1 MGMKKGFGLELLD
14 TVQNE
19 GLVHHKLIASVEQ
32 ITKRN
37 LVCYT
42 SNFPHPA
49 GAIMEQDD
57 AMIETVLKSLSLE
70 KYENKLDLMIH
81 TRGGDPVA
89 AHKIVETCRS
99 YSSGFRVI
107 VAKTAMSAGTLIAMG
122 ADCIVMRNTSELGPI
137 DPQMLVRTPAGQIMR
152 PASAYVNAYLD
163 LINKAQQA
171 IVDNKPAH
179 PYLQQLA
186 KMDPSWIQT
195 CVRARDFARAIAQEY
210 LKRYMLSSKAEPEI
224 KEIVEKFI
232 KTGEQRSHGF
242 GIRPEK
248 AKELGLT
255 AIEIIDKQSNLEKLI
270 WQLLVR
276 TEIYVQTKRLA
287 KYICSRT
294 GGINVQVEAVRFLP

>member
-1 MGMKKGFGLELLD
+1 MAMKKGFGLELLD

-19 GLVHHKLIASVEQ
+19 GLVHHKLIASIEQ

-99 YSSGFRVI
+99 YAKGFRVI
-107 VAKTAMSAGTLIAMG
+107 VPKTAMSAGTLIAMG
-122 ADCIVMRNTSELGPI
+122 ADSIVMRETSELGPI
-137 DPQMLVRTPAGQIMR
+137 DPQMLVRTPAGEIMR
-152 PASAYVNAYLD
+152 PASAYVDAYLD

-171 IVDNKPAH
+171 IVNNKPAH
-179 PYLQQLA
+179 PYLQQLE

-195 CVRARDFARAIAQEY
+195 CVRARDFARSIAQDY
-210 LKRYMLSSKAEPEI
+210 LKEYMLSSKAEPEI
-224 KEIVEKFI
+224 KDIVENFI
-232 KTGEQRSHGF
+232 RKGERLSHGF

-248 AKELGLT
+248 ARELGLT
-255 AIEIIDKQSNLEKLI
+255 EIEIIDKQGNLEKLI
-270 WQLLVR
+270 WELLVR
-276 TEIYVQTKRLA
+276 TECYVQAKRLA

-294 GGINVQVEAVRFLP
+294 GGINVQVEAVRFLT